1 VTRALLA
8 LDIGGTNVR
17 ASIAP
22 AEPDATSARGP
33 GAGALDGTRRV
44 SQGGGSKSALLD
56 FVSSLVGDIDVEAA
70 VLAFAGPV
78 SPRAVRMT
86 NWPQP
91 RQVSLDE
98 LVDAGLPARRT
109 RLVNDMAAGV
119 LGVHALLEAG
129 AERAFEWIAGPG
141 TTAATAP
148 TDTPVSPWA
157 GSLVYVAPG
166 TGLGA
171 ASLVNGVPVGCEA
184 QHTTMP
190 HFDGQVAVIAGRL
203 REVLGHEP
211 SWEEFVS
218 GRGLAAIHAALATP
232 ADTRLPADALDDA
245 RAPEVVAAASRG
257 DRHALHSVQVYYRCA
272 ARFAQLVTLASQPC
286 AGVFLGG
293 ASTLANRDFIVAG
306 GLAASFAENPV
317 MGDTLIDV
325 PVALVLEP
333 DVNLIGGLAEA
344 RRALRT
350 IT

>member
-1 VTRALLA
+1 VARAILA

-17 ASIAP
+17 AAVAP
-22 AEPDATSARGP
+22 AEPSATSAGSSV
-33 GAGALDGTRRV
+33 GGALDGARRF
-44 SQGGGSKSALLD
+44 SQSGGSKSDLLD
-56 FVSSLVGDIDVEAA
+56 FVRALVGGIDVEGA

-78 SPRAVRMT
+78 SPDGVRMT
-86 NWPQP
+86 NWPEP
-91 RQVSLDE
+91 RGVSLDE
-98 LVDAGLPARRT
+98 LVAAGLPTRRT

-119 LGVHALLEAG
+119 LGVHALLDAG
-129 AERAFEWIAGPG
+129 AGHAFEWIAGRG
-141 TTAATAP
+141 KATATAAQ
-148 TDTPVSPWA
+148 DTPVAPRA

-184 QHTTMP
+184 QHTSMP
-190 HFDGQVAVIAGRL
+190 HFDGQVSQIAGRL

-232 ADTRLPADALDDA
+232 ADMRLAADALDA
-245 RAPEVVAAASRG
+245 VRAPEVVASASQG
-257 DRHALHSVQVYYRCA
+257 DQHALHSVQVYYRCA
-272 ARFAQLVTLASQPC
+272 ARFAQLITLASQPC

-293 ASTLANRDFIVAG
+293 ASTLANRDFIAAG
-306 GLAASFAENPV
+306 DFMASFSENPV

-344 RRALRT
+344 RRVMRAT
-350 IT
+350 T